1 MWQQLV
7 SAFLVELGW
16 IPPPHWASAEEEGQ
30 FKWPE
35 VLVGCAQP
43 CPGGLLRAGAHR
55 YHVTTLPLWHVWNVG
70 QDGKPEL
77 CVFPLCPEWQ
87 DLFLFNIY
95 LFTYWA
101 APGHSCSMWNLVPWP
116 VLEPRTPAWEHG
128 VLATGPPGKSWIFFF
143 MLLFLS
149 MVRTYPGITKVG
161 DALCCLDLKP
171 PESCQVDWQCEWTS
185 IFIPLWWFSQHC
197 CCNDSNKYVQ
207 LVTRCQ

>member
-116 VLEPRTPAWEHG
+116 VLEPRTPAWELG

-143 MLLFLS
+143 HVVILIHGEDLPWDHKGGWCFMLPGSQASRILS
-149 MVRTYPGITKVG
+149 SGLTMWVNLYLHPLMVILPT
-161 DALCCLDLKP
+161 LLL
-171 PESCQVDWQCEWTS
+171 
-185 IFIPLWWFSQHC
+185 
-197 CCNDSNKYVQ
+197 
-207 LVTRCQ
+207 